1 MTLVD
6 EVRAFNKF
14 YTREIG
20 LLDKH
25 LPESDLSLP
34 EARVLYELANAEGTA
49 ERPPTSAAGSGWIR
63 PI

>member
-6 EVRAFNKF
+6 EVRAFNRF

-34 EARVLYELANAEGTA
+34 EARVLYELANAEGG
-49 ERPPTSAAGSGWIR
+49 RPDGRRHR
-63 PI
+63 PRAPDG